1 VRAAPSSGSL
11 WSEVVP
17 APEGP
22 PLYPAREATYAI
34 DPQTLRAVRRYPV
47 GGSTAAIS
55 PDGATLATRPIEHG
69 LTRVRVAI
77 QAEMG
82 RKPPSAFARVRLL
95 SLSAAQH
102 RISRHFDDGRNW
114 FRTAT
119 SRV

>member
-1 VRAAPSSGSL
+1 VIVAYVDLSGHDLPLFLRCFDAGNGSPLGVSVRAAPSSGSL

-22 PLYPAREATYAI
+22 LLYPAREATPAI

-55 PDGATLATRPIEHG
+55 PDGATLATRPVEQG

-77 QAEMG
+77 
-82 RKPPSAFARVRLL
+82 
-95 SLSAAQH
+95 
-102 RISRHFDDGRNW
+102 
-114 FRTAT
+114 
-119 SRV
+119 